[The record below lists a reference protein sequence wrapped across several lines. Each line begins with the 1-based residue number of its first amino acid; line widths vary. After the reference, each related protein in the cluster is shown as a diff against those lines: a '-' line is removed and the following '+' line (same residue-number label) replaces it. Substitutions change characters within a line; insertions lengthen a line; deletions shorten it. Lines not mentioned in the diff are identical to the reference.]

1 MEQERIMSQS
11 SETDA
16 IKKDMEQLRSDI
28 AALAEAVKRSGQQR
42 AQAGVDAAREKFDE
56 VRLEAAG
63 QAEHCS
69 NQIRQRPFTSVLSAF
84 GVGLLIGKII
94 SR

>member
-1 MEQERIMSQS
+1 MSQS
-11 SETDA
+11 QETDA
-16 IKKDMEQLRSDI
+16 IKKDMEQLRHDL
-28 AALAEAVKRSGQQR
+28 AALAEAVKRGGQQR
-42 AQAGVDAAREKFDE
+42 AQAGAEAAREKFDE
-56 VRLEAAG
+56 VRREAAS

-69 NQIRQRPFTSVLSAF
+69 NHIRERPFTSVLAAF